1 MTTTIPSSAI
11 STQIVVILTDVQI
24 AHPAIVCPITATL
37 SPSAAYIS
45 LSADF
50 TTITVNPALLVMPTD
65 SGSHIFTLTVN
76 SRNFSGSVPL

>member
-24 AHPAIVCPITATL
+24 AHPAIVCPITAIL
-37 SPSAAYIS
+37 SPFAAYIS
-45 LSADF
+45 LSTDF

-76 SRNFSGSVPL
+76 SRNYSGSVPQ

>member
-24 AHPAIVCPITATL
+24 AHPAIVCPITANL

-45 LSADF
+45 LSTDF

-76 SRNFSGSVPL
+76 SKNFSGSVPQ

>member
-24 AHPAIVCPITATL
+24 AHPAIVCPITANL

-45 LSADF
+45 LSTDF

-76 SRNFSGSVPL
+76 SRNFSGSVPQ